1 MLELGKTTAYDE
13 IYLFS
18 QTGYSLSSHDI
29 FKYHSETT
37 GTIDAH
43 TMQRLAINL
52 QLPTNAVQREKPL
65 YDFSDIVDLNL
76 ESKEETCKTCHYSR
90 PHPVYASVGMLR
102 CHRQVPPWANVE
114 ATDWCGVWSER
125 WVPYD
130 D

>member
-1 MLELGKTTAYDE
+1 MTMGKYLLGK
-13 IYLFS
+13 YL
-18 QTGYSLSSHDI
+18 LL
-29 FKYHSETT
+29 EE
-37 GTIDAH
+37 
-43 TMQRLAINL
+43 N
-52 QLPTNAVQREKPL
+52 
-65 YDFSDIVDLNL
+65 DLNL